1 MKRLV
6 FRVMALSIPAA
17 VPLAVWLIAVRPVV
31 SYRFG
36 LQDTLDADRFE
47 LARLDKASGR
57 LSAAEQR
64 LAVAKAA
71 VSREQGWLQGSNNEQ
86 CAAFLQTMV
95 KRAVEIHGGVLQ
107 SIQVLP
113 PAAEDAVTQ
122 IGIRVEGAISYN
134 DLVPVLLEF
143 EQLRS
148 PRIWVSDLDMRV
160 TDTGSRLV
168 SSSVP
173 TQKISLQMSV
183 VGYSPPR
190 EGAR

>member
-1 MKRLV
+1 
-6 FRVMALSIPAA
+6 
-17 VPLAVWLIAVRPVV
+17 
-31 SYRFG
+31 
-36 LQDTLDADRFE
+36 
-47 LARLDKASGR
+47 
-57 LSAAEQR
+57 
-64 LAVAKAA
+64 
-71 VSREQGWLQGSNNEQ
+71 
-86 CAAFLQTMV
+86 MV
-95 KRAVEIHGGVLQ
+95 KRSVELHGGVLQ

-113 PAAEDAVTQ
+113 PAAEEAVTQ
-122 IGIRVEGAISYN
+122 IGIRVEGTISYN

-148 PRIWVSDLDMRV
+148 PRIWVSDLDMRM